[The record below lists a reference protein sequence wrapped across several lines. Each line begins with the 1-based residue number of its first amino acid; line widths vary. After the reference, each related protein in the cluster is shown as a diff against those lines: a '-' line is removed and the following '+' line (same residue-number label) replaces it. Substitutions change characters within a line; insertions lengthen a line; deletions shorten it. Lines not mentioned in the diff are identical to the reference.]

1 MLETFN
7 VYLSATLGI
16 GSGLIISLALFALL
30 AIVFNK
36 FYKP

>member
-16 GSGLIISLALFALL
+16 GSGIIISIVLFSLL

-36 FYKP
+36 YYKP